1 MKRTSLI
8 GAMAMLAMV
17 GGMGLAAHPVEA
29 LEASPAPRKRRVA
42 TGTYTAPPRSKRTPH
57 IGAKER
63 ARHAGKPDG
72 PMHRTPHEHRA
83 LCLGA

>member
-1 MKRTSLI
+1 MKRYALI
-8 GAMAMLAMV
+8 AAMATVAMV
-17 GGMGLAAHPVEA
+17 GGIGLAAHPVEA
-29 LEASPAPRKRRVA
+29 IETPKPAPKRRVA
-42 TGTYTAPPRSKRTPH
+42 LVNTSEPPRTKRTPH

-83 LCLGA
+83 LCLGE